1 MFFPLILN
9 SGNSS
14 IFKVSKH
21 TTTESLH
28 GKNMPA
34 TRLFNR
40 SDGLLVLDAK
50 SRWMGVM
57 EG

>member
-1 MFFPLILN
+1 MFFPLNLN

-21 TTTESLH
+21 TTTEILH

-50 SRWMGVM
+50 I
-57 EG
+57 